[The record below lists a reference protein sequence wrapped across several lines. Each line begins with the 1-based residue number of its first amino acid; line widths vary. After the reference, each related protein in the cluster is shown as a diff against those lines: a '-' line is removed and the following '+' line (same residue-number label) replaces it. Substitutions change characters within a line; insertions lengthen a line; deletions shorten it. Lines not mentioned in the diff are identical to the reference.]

1 MIKFKDNSIDFSTLN
16 TEAKNKIKTFFAD
29 PKIQSYIKEN
39 NFTEVIKNFYGIF
52 TDRVTSIITEILIKS
67 GANLFTNLDLDIIPR
82 YFLSESNLQSID
94 IEPHIKVMAF
104 ESFKNCLDL
113 KEVNVKGNN
122 LLVIESYAF
131 GNCGNLEKINFPKSL
146 QAIGKNA
153 FEFCYSLKEINYAG
167 TIEELKKIKYL
178 KSMKPIEF
186 VEPVEIFENDIIFHC
201 TDGDVQYSDA
211 IEMWKILK

>member
-16 TEAKNKIKTFFAD
+16 PEAKNKIKTFFVD

-39 NFTEVIKNFYGIF
+39 NFIEIVKKIYSTVA
-52 TDRVTSIITEILIKS
+52 DRVTSAIIEILIKS
-67 GANLFTNLDLDIIPR
+67 GADLFADSNLDIIPR

-131 GNCGNLEKINFPKSL
+131 ENCRNLEKINFPKNL

-153 FEFCYSLKEINYAG
+153 FEFCYSLEEINYAG

-178 KSMKPIEF
+178 KNMKPIEF
-186 VEPVEIFENDIIFHC
+186 VEPIEIFENDILFHC
-201 TDGDVQYSDA
+201 ADGDVQYSDA